1 MQFLTI
7 ILTFVGC
14 AFGLAENS
22 IIGSQMKSYKQQQR
36 TRNRDLLI
44 HRAVLKV
51 YSLPAEYRTQALA
64 ELQVFMDRLQKRCE
78 EAEAKRQINE
88 QNKKRRNRFQNHHLR
103 DY

>member
-44 HRAVLKV
+44 HRAVLKI

-64 ELQVFMDRLQKRCE
+64 ELQLFMDRLQKRCE
-78 EAEAKRQINE
+78 EAEAKRQTNE
-88 QNKKRRNRFQNHHLR
+88 QNQKRRNRFQTHHLR